1 MTMQSTEVRW
11 SVTIKTNRGDLVTC
25 RADSIEEFLPQV
37 ADLMGVVKMINDEN
51 AAENASPAPSH
62 QQAVQN
68 VTNTLG
74 GEVIYT
80 NAPQQPAPPQYQPQ
94 ATQQFAQRVQQAAP
108 GQVEVL
114 TDRYGGKYHYG
125 IYDAPR
131 MANGEPYILKE
142 WISKQGKQLKKWVDP
157 LDGPKPYNGNGRM
170 KDDNGPWAN

>member
-1 MTMQSTEVRW
+1 MTSQSTEARW
-11 SVTIKTNRGDLVTC
+11 SVTIKTDRGDLCTT
-25 RADSIEEFLPQV
+25 RADSIEEFLPQIT
-37 ADLMGVVKMINDEN
+37 DLLHTVQMINTEFQVM
-51 AAENASPAPSH
+51 NASPAPASH
-62 QQAVQN
+62 QQAVNEVQ
-68 VTNTLG
+68 NTLG
-74 GEVIYT
+74 GQVTYT
-80 NAPQQPAPPQYQPQ
+80 NAPPQQQQYQPQ
-94 ATQQFAQRVQQAAP
+94 ATQYAQPVQQQAAP

-125 IYDAPR
+125 IVDAPR